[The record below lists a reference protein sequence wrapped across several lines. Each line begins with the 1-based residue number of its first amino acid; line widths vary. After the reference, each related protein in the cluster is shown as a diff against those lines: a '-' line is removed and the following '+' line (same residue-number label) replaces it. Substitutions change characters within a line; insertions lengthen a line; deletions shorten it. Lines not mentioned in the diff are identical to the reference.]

1 MDAEETHRHP
11 DREARGERTDEL
23 REAPVR
29 HLPSWTDLLG
39 ASARARRLPP
49 AAERDAD
56 LVPVA
61 RRTGGCLGRLVL
73 LMVFLVLALMSG
85 LFVLGGSLLRMFLP
99 Y

>member
-1 MDAEETHRHP
+1 MDVDETDRRA
-11 DREARGERTDEL
+11 DREARGKRPDEL
-23 REAPVR
+23 RDAPVR

-49 AAERDAD
+49 TAERDAD

-61 RRTGGCLGRLVL
+61 RRTGSCLGRLVL